1 MADTQEKVEPKAD
14 SLIGMTVGDY
24 KIIDIIGQGGMGTVY
39 TAEHQQLHHKTAC
52 KVLRAEVANHPE
64 TVERFL
70 QEARFISRIRHVNL
84 IDIFDIGELPDKR
97 LYYVME
103 KLNGRTLTQA
113 IRAGKMPFATI
124 VSITN
129 QICAGMSAAHEAG
142 LIHRE
147 AYVISKVCFHL
158 GHFGPQRR
166 RNKPCPLTAP
176 AAASFALTSH

>member
-1 MADTQEKVEPKAD
+1 MADTPQQVDPKPD
-14 SLIGMTVGDY
+14 SLIGTTVGDY

-103 KLNGRTLTQA
+103 KLHGRTLTQA
-113 IRAGKMPFATI
+113 IRGGKLPFATI

-142 LIHRE
+142 LIHRD
-147 AYVISKVCFHL
+147 AYEKTMTCFRVSAKDAH
-158 GHFGPQRR
+158 RR
-166 RNKPCPLTAP
+166 R
-176 AAASFALTSH
+176 TSHGYSEAEDSSYLPLQLV